1 MVTTSGNL
9 FHIDFGHFLGNIK
22 YFMVYNTSLV
32 CNYIAIIIAKSHPH
46 KNLNGIHVQFFFTV
60 QGFKREWAPFVLT
73 PDFVYVMGGEVYTC
87 MAKAPQ
93 ILNKCCIRGLQKS
106 DTFAA
111 YKKLCCRAFLSLRKH
126 ADLII
131 NLFSMVRLIAAACIP
146 MTVAGIQFLP
156 SSPST
161 HRCVQQESQSSHAW
175 RTLITFALS

>member
-1 MVTTSGNL
+1 MQLRSYNNCK
-9 FHIDFGHFLGNIK
+9 ISPSQKSQWYSCSIFLHCAGFQARVGTICAD
-22 YFMVYNTSLV
+22 TRL
-32 CNYIAIIIAKSHPH
+32 CLCHGRR
-46 KNLNGIHVQFFFTV
+46 GIH
-60 QGFKREWAPFVLT
+60 
-73 PDFVYVMGGEVYTC
+73 C
-87 MAKAPQ
+87 MAKATQ

-156 SSPST
+156 LPPST